1 MIPAIGT
8 GLRRHAPVSRRRARD
23 LSTKVV
29 KLPEHQAIYQRIRN
43 LILFG
48 TLVPGQA
55 VTIQGLAELIGAG
68 MTPVREAIRRLT
80 AEGALEAGGN
90 RRVRVPQITR
100 QKLEEISFVR
110 LAVEPKLAEIAASC
124 MTDACLAEL
133 QAHDAEVDEAIRTG
147 DIEHYLRHNYRFHFR
162 LYEQADAQILRK
174 IAASLW
180 LQVGPSLRIVV
191 GRFGTA
197 NLPDKHSEALAALRE
212 GNATHAASAIADD
225 IRQGLGQVRLT
236 LAD

>member
-1 MIPAIGT
+1 M
-8 GLRRHAPVSRRRARD
+8 
-23 LSTKVV
+23 LSTKVI
-29 KLPEHQAIYQRIRN
+29 KLPEHQAIYKQIRN

-90 RRVRVPQITR
+90 RRVRIPEITR
-100 QKLEEISFVR
+100 DKLEEISFVR
-110 LAVEPKLAEIAASC
+110 LAVEPRLTELAAGR
-124 MTDACLAEL
+124 MTDACLADL
-133 QAHDAEVDEAIRTG
+133 TAFDAEVDTAIASG
-147 DIEHYLRHNYRFHFR
+147 DIERYLEFNYRFHFR
-162 LYEQADAQILRK
+162 LYDQAEAEVLRK
-174 IAASLW
+174 IASSLW
-180 LQVGPSLRIVV
+180 LQVGPSLRIVC
-191 GRFGTA
+191 GRYGTA

-212 GNATHAASAIADD
+212 GDAARAALAIADD

-236 LAD
+236 LSA